1 MRADVGLT
9 KEAGIGAAGQEMEM
23 AERGE
28 NLAAAIEEVVGQ
40 SGECHVW
47 LRHPA
52 APCTL
57 SNPGAR
63 SARGFSVVRFTREAR
78 VLPSPPAGRAPL
90 HLPHGAP
97 RSPLGHAEDP
107 RS

>member
-1 MRADVGLT
+1 MT